1 MNMNRDAEN
10 FEQLR
15 RLLAL
20 KRHEQ
25 PPPGYFNGFSRQVI
39 VRIRSGDGAE
49 EAAGLARLLEEV
61 PWLRWLWAA
70 FQTKPIL
77 AGAFGALVCGG
88 LISVVIS
95 WEKSD
100 VPDNLSGPTLEA
112 KPVLLR
118 PAPTVAGDSI
128 LDQAEGVS
136 STDPII
142 ITPQRPA
149 LLFDVQSVN
158 YPVSNGN

>member
-49 EAAGLARLLEEV
+49 EASGLARLVEEV
-61 PWLRWLWAA
+61 AWIRWLWAA
-70 FQTKPIL
+70 FQTKPLL

-118 PAPTVAGDSI
+118 RAPTVAGDSI
-128 LDQAEGVS
+128 LDQGEGVS

-142 ITPQRPA
+142 TPQRPT

>member
-49 EAAGLARLLEEV
+49 EASGLARLVEEV
-61 PWLRWLWAA
+61 AWVRWLWAA
-70 FQTKPIL
+70 FQTKPLL
-77 AGAFGALVCGG
+77 AGAFGALVCGA

-128 LDQAEGVS
+128 LDQGEGVS

>member
-1 MNMNRDAEN
+1 MNMNRGAEN

-49 EAAGLARLLEEV
+49 EAAGLARLLKEV

-70 FQTKPIL
+70 FQTKPML

-128 LDQAEGVS
+128 LDQGDGVS
-136 STDPII
+136 STDPI